1 MGPLASRVTH
11 MPQDALNPAIGL
23 SIALALVLINGFFVA
38 AEFAIVKVRSTRLA
52 EIASGG
58 SATARQAQQIV
69 AHLDS
74 YLAATQLGITMAS
87 LGLGWIGEPA
97 VASVL
102 EPGLHDGLGLPI
114 EAVEVIAFSVG
125 FGLITLFHITLGEL
139 APKSIAILRPD
150 ATTLAVTW
158 PLRAFAVV
166 MRPLIWGL
174 NGLANGMLRLVGL
187 RTASESELAHSQEE
201 LRLLLASS
209 GQQGVLDPIEEELA
223 SRSLA
228 LGDRTVREI
237 MIPRTAMTAIAAD
250 ISLEA
255 AQRAAIDGRH
265 DRLPVFRTNHD
276 EVVGYVEWFD
286 LLRTRDPDWAP
297 LIRELT
303 VIPESLRASAALA
316 RLRDARA
323 ELALVVDE
331 YGGTAGILTLR
342 DILDEIA
349 AHSVVEDGALLPGTM
364 SLHDLVAVPGIQ
376 LTETDAATIGG
387 YLTTS
392 FGRIPAAG
400 ERIAAGDWDLV
411 VERANDHRVGAARL
425 TRRDQT
431 KRGTDRG

>member
-1 MGPLASRVTH
+1 
-11 MPQDALNPAIGL
+11 MPQDGLSPAIGL
-23 SIALALVLINGFFVA
+23 PIALVLVLINGFFVA
-38 AEFAIVKVRSTRLA
+38 AEFAIVKVRTTRLR
-52 EIASGG
+52 ELASSG
-58 SATARQAQQIV
+58 SATARNAELIV
-69 AHLDS
+69 GSLDT

-102 EPGLHDGLGLPI
+102 EPPLHDGLGLP
-114 EAVEVIAFSVG
+114 VEVVEVVAFSLG
-125 FGLITLFHITLGEL
+125 FGLITLLHITLGEL
-139 APKSIAILRPD
+139 APKSIAILRPE

-166 MRPLIWGL
+166 MRPLIFAL
-174 NGLANGMLRLVGL
+174 NGLANAMLRLVGL
-187 RTASESELAHSQEE
+187 RPASESELAHSQEE

-209 GQQGVLDPIEEELA
+209 GQHGVLDPIEEELA
-223 SRSLA
+223 SRSLD
-228 LGDRTVREI
+228 LGERTVREI
-237 MIPRTAMTAIAAD
+237 MVPRTEMTAIAAD

-364 SLHDLVAVPGIQ
+364 SLHDLVAVPGIH

>member
-1 MGPLASRVTH
+1 
-11 MPQDALNPAIGL
+11 MPQDGLSPAIGL
-23 SIALALVLINGFFVA
+23 PIALVLVLINGFFVA
-38 AEFAIVKVRSTRLA
+38 AEFAIVKVRTTRLR
-52 EIASGG
+52 ELASSG
-58 SATARQAQQIV
+58 SATARNAELIV
-69 AHLDS
+69 GSLDT

-102 EPGLHDGLGLPI
+102 EPPLHDGLGLP
-114 EAVEVIAFSVG
+114 VEVVEVVAFSLG
-125 FGLITLFHITLGEL
+125 FGLITLLHITLGEL
-139 APKSIAILRPD
+139 APKSIAILRPE

-166 MRPLIWGL
+166 MRPLIFAL
-174 NGLANGMLRLVGL
+174 NGLANAMLRLVGL
-187 RTASESELAHSQEE
+187 RPASESELAHSQEE

-209 GQQGVLDPIEEELA
+209 GQHGVLDPIEEELA
-223 SRSLA
+223 SRSLD
-228 LGDRTVREI
+228 LGERTVREI
-237 MIPRTAMTAIAAD
+237 MVPRTEMTAIAAD

-411 VERANDHRVGAARL
+411 VERANDHRVAAARL

>member
-1 MGPLASRVTH
+1 MIWTTMSEGGLP
-11 MPQDALNPAIGL
+11 PAIGL
-23 SIALALVLINGFFVA
+23 PIAFILVLVNGFFVA
-38 AEFAIVKVRSTRLA
+38 AEFAIVKVRGTRLA
-52 EIASGG
+52 ELASSG
-58 SATARQAQQIV
+58 SATARQAQRIV
-69 AHLDS
+69 SELDR

-102 EPGLHDGLGLPI
+102 EPVLHDGMGLGV
-114 EAVEVIAFSVG
+114 EAVEVIAFMLG
-125 FGLITLFHITLGEL
+125 FALITLFHITLGEL
-139 APKSIAILRPD
+139 APKTIAILRPD
-150 ATTLAVTW
+150 ATTLAIAW
-158 PLRAFAVV
+158 PLRAFAVA
-166 MRPLIWGL
+166 MRPLIWAL
-174 NGLANGMLRLVGL
+174 NGLANGMLRMIGL
-187 RTASESELAHSQEE
+187 RTPSENELAHSQEE

-209 GQQGVLDPIEEELA
+209 GEHGVLDPIEEELA

-228 LGDRTVREI
+228 LGERSVREI
-237 MIPRTAMTAIAAD
+237 MIPRTEMKAIVAEQQTAV
-250 ISLEA
+250 E
-255 AQRAAIDGRH
+255 GRH
-265 DRLPVFRTNHD
+265 DRMPVFRGNQD
-276 EVVGYVEWFD
+276 EVVGYIEWPD
-286 LLRTRDPDWAP
+286 LFGWDASPAWTDRVHEMP
-297 LIRELT
+297 
-303 VIPESLRASAALA
+303 VIPESLSASAALS

-364 SLHDLVAVPGIQ
+364 SLHDLVAVPGIH

-411 VERANDHRVGAARL
+411 VERANDHRVAAARL